1 MLVTNPLSDSVV
13 VELSDIVIDCDVVL
27 RVLDVP
33 KRVLDTVDDISSA
46 DVDTGINVE
55 ARDVVDSVIEVC
67 VMLVCPL
74 LVLGVY
80 VELVGRSVEVCKLV
94 LGTEVS
100 PDWGMT
106 VLVVGNASLVV
117 ELAAA

>member
-1 MLVTNPLSDSVV
+1 
-13 VELSDIVIDCDVVL
+13 
-27 RVLDVP
+27 
-33 KRVLDTVDDISSA
+33 
-46 DVDTGINVE
+46 
-55 ARDVVDSVIEVC
+55 
-67 VMLVCPL
+67 MLVCPL